1 VSAAATR
8 TALWRRGERLW
19 QTVRHVPPGQLLRRA
34 ELLARYRLMDLVPSR
49 AAPAPPPAL
58 APVLPPPLFPPRAD
72 RLRVVPGGFRLR
84 LPWGERTF
92 VLPVAWT
99 PAAGGATSRADT
111 NNLHFMEFLPSA
123 DDALFTALIDDWIA
137 RNPQEARGAWRFA
150 WRPYNLSLRVVVWME
165 ELARRRDRLDPAFLG
180 RAQASLARQ
189 LRFLEHHLETDLR
202 GNHLIK
208 NIRALLWGGA
218 FFVGPEA
225 ERWSALGRRLLRREL
240 AEQVLPDGCHYER
253 SPAYQC
259 QVLEDLLACRA
270 ALPAPV
276 PELDAALGRM
286 AHALALLTHPDGRVA
301 QFNDGGL
308 SMAPPPALL
317 LATWAR
323 LTGGAPASARG
334 PFALPDGGYFGLKGE
349 DELLVVDCG
358 ELGPSYL
365 PGHGHCDLLA
375 CEWSTGGRRIL
386 VDQGTYQYFAD
397 PRRLASRST
406 RSHNTV
412 SLDGA
417 EQSDIYGAFRCGR
430 RARPELRAFER
441 RGDGFRFVG
450 SHDGFTRLPGRPR
463 HVRTIEAAPG
473 RLVIRDRIEGG
484 GSHDARSRLLLHPG
498 CTVEVEGSGA
508 LIRSGPVAVRLEASA
523 PIAAEP
529 AEWYPDIYVA
539 EPTLRLVLPVAA
551 GGQGLELRLERV
563 DAARAHPASGAA
575 TMPDPALAAEESR

>member
-1 VSAAATR
+1 MSAALSR

-19 QTVRHVPPGQLLRRA
+19 QTIRHVPPGQLLRRA
-34 ELLARYRLMDLVPSR
+34 ELLARYRLMDLLPSQ
-49 AAPAPPPAL
+49 AAAAPPAL
-58 APVLPPPLFPPRAD
+58 APVLPQPLFPPRSD
-72 RLRVVPGGFRLR
+72 RLRAVPGGFRLL
-84 LPWGERTF
+84 LPWGERAF
-92 VLPVAWT
+92 SLPVAWT
-99 PAAGGATSRADT
+99 PATDAATARADA

-123 DDALFTALIDDWIA
+123 DDTLLTALIDDWIA
-137 RNPQEARGAWRFA
+137 RNPLQTRGAWRFA

-165 ELARRRDRLDPAFLG
+165 ELARRQDRLDPSFLG
-180 RAQASLARQ
+180 RAQASLAQQ
-189 LRFLEHHLETDLR
+189 LRFLERHLETDLR

-208 NIRALLWGGA
+208 NIRALLWAGV

-225 ERWSALGRRLLRREL
+225 GRWSALGRRLLRREL
-240 AEQVLPDGCHYER
+240 TEQVLPDGCHYER

-270 ALPAPV
+270 ALPDPV
-276 PELDAALGRM
+276 PELDATLARL
-286 AHALALLTHPDGRVA
+286 AHALRLLTHPDGRVA

-308 SMAPPPALL
+308 SMALPPGHLL
-317 LATWAR
+317 EAWTR
-323 LTGGAPASARG
+323 LTGGQPASALG
-334 PFALPDGGYFGLKGE
+334 AFALPDGGYFGLKGE

-358 ELGPSYL
+358 DLGPSYL

-375 CEWSTGGRRIL
+375 FEWSTGGRRIV

-406 RSHNTV
+406 SSHNTV

-430 RARPELRAFER
+430 RARPELRAFEPH
-441 RGDGFRFVG
+441 GHGFRFVG
-450 SHDGFTRLPGRPR
+450 SHDGFTRLPDQPR

-484 GSHDARSRLLLHPG
+484 GAHDARARLLLHPG
-498 CTVEVEGSGA
+498 CTVEVAGREA
-508 LIRSGPVAVRLEASA
+508 LIRSGPVAVRLRASA

-539 EPTLRLVLPVAA
+539 EPTLRLVLPVTA
-551 GGQGLELRLERV
+551 GEQGLELRLERV
-563 DAARAHPASGAA
+563 DAARGRPMPTEA
-575 TMPDPALAAEESR
+575 TMPDPVLAGEQHR